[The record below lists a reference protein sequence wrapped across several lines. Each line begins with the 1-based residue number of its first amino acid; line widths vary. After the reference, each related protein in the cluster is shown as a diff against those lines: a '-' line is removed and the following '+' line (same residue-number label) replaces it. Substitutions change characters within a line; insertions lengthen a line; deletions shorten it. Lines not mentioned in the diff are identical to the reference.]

1 MKVKSRNVQFTVSF
15 ETGFPAFLLYAP
27 FIGFPLFS
35 TFYYRRRFT
44 RLKGCSLGIRVPQNL
59 ARIGVTQVKPYRTGW
74 ELDGC
79 PWVPQIYI
87 LFCRLLFLYLFCYF
101 PPFFLLFF
109 LFSFFFG
116 DKGESQNTTQGK
128 QGPL

>member
-15 ETGFPAFLLYAP
+15 ETACFPALCTFHRVSPIFHFLLP
-27 FIGFPLFS
+27 TS
-35 TFYYRRRFT
+35 FYQIEGLFT
-44 RLKGCSLGIRVPQNL
+44 RYTCL
-59 ARIGVTQVKPYRTGW
+59 AKPREDRGSPKSNPTGLGW
-74 ELDGC
+74 EPGGC

-87 LFCRLLFLYLFCYF
+87 LFCRLLFLSLFCYF